1 MTVANRI
8 DTRRGFT
15 LIELLVVMALIAGL
29 AAMAMIVAPGA
40 MNKDRAATA
49 VSQIQSALQIS
60 RARAI
65 RDGTPRGVRFLWNG
79 SNNVTEYQYI
89 ESPPLFVPNPGA
101 PIGVAPY
108 NSPPPNTGA
117 NAPYVQFNYP
127 TLANGS
133 VPVLPA
139 GRGCTII
146 NLNAADQAQVFS
158 GGTMYLPTLGTW
170 HRFLGPPNQ
179 PTPVAPPPGAMS
191 AISVTLDSYP
201 DQQLGAETQWRTYH
215 FGLNGGPRALLG
227 EPTVQLPQA
236 TCVDLSLSS
245 PGGGG
250 QDYDILFAPSGLLT
264 GGSTAGAGQVF
275 LWVRDPAKPANL
287 QQGGEQLIVS
297 IKAKSGGIGAAPV
310 DWGADPFILAKRSL
324 SGQ

>member
-65 RDGTPRGVRFLWNG
+65 RDGLPRGVRFLWNG

-89 ESPPLFVPNPGA
+89 ESPPLFVPNPGG

-108 NSPPPNTGA
+108 NLPAPTGTP
-117 NAPYVQFNYP
+117 PYVQFNY
-127 TLANGS
+127 T
-133 VPVLPA
+133 PA
-139 GRGCTII
+139 TGAVTNRSCTITG
-146 NLNAADQAQVFS
+146 LNAADQAQIFP

-170 HRFLGPPNQ
+170 HRFMPGTAYPNL
-179 PTPVAPPPGAMS
+179 V
-191 AISVTLDSYP
+191 LDSYP

-236 TCVDLSLSS
+236 TCVDLALSS
-245 PGGGG
+245 PGGGGG
-250 QDYDILFAPSGLLT
+250 QDYDILFAPSGLLVYT
-264 GGSTAGAGQVF
+264 NSTAGAGQVF

-310 DWGADPFILAKRSL
+310 DWGPDPFILAKRSL

>member
-1 MTVANRI
+1 MTATNRI
-8 DTRRGFT
+8 DGRRGFT

-65 RDGTPRGVRFLWNG
+65 RDGLPRGVRFLWNG

-101 PIGVAPY
+101 PIGVPPY
-108 NSPPPNTGA
+108 TPTTP
-117 NAPYVQFNYP
+117 PYVQFNYTP
-127 TLANGS
+127 ATG
-133 VPVLPA
+133 PVTN
-139 GRGCTII
+139 RTCTI
-146 NLNAADQAQVFS
+146 NALDPAHQLQVFA

-170 HRFLGPPNQ
+170 HRFL
-179 PTPVAPPPGAMS
+179 TASAPS
-191 AISVTLDSYP
+191 ASMTVTLDSYP

-227 EPTVQLPQA
+227 EPTLQLPQA

-250 QDYDILFAPSGLLT
+250 GQDYDILFAPSGLLVNT
-264 GGSTAGAGQVF
+264 SSTQGVGQVF

-310 DWGADPFILAKRSL
+310 DWGPDPFILAKRSL